1 MAKKKTKNDGKSFEG
16 LTKHVFEI
24 LTANEELTSVEENVK
39 LDGADG
45 PRQIDVLVRS
55 KVAGI
60 DICTIVECRDY
71 AKRLDITHLDALH
84 SKMHDVNA
92 DKAVLVSRLGFSK
105 KATNKAKRVGITLC
119 TLNEATSSLSLIHI

>member
-39 LDGADG
+39 LDEADG

-71 AKRLDITHLDALH
+71 AKRLDTVWGQPQ
-84 SKMHDVNA
+84 S
-92 DKAVLVSRLGFSK
+92 
-105 KATNKAKRVGITLC
+105 
-119 TLNEATSSLSLIHI
+119 